1 MLVFSTALS
10 IPKSFNLPAGLWATH
25 PTYLHTS
32 AYFPLGSTCCL
43 FMENRAMAMITL
55 NSNGGILLW
64 LYFFF
69 FLPNIF
75 YTPSWSLVSTLSL
88 SASLSSL
95 WSECSME
102 VWSGDK
108 GRSSQLN
115 QRRLAIVNHLGPM
128 TGSGLREHNNKTE
141 EMNSAHN
148 DHDWTRLIRLICDQ
162 LFN

>member
-10 IPKSFNLPAGLWATH
+10 IPKSFNLPVGLWATH

-43 FMENRAMAMITL
+43 FMENWAMAMITL
-55 NSNGGILLW
+55 NGNGGILLC
-64 LYFFF
+64 LFLFFF
-69 FLPNIF
+69 SQTFFTLPLDPLF
-75 YTPSWSLVSTLSL
+75 PLSL
-88 SASLSSL
+88 CLPLSSL